1 MIKYVLAALFAAS
14 TATAG
19 DFGASGTPPAE
30 GQSLPLIVASKAETA
45 VAVMCGTSGVEVH
58 VVADPGP
65 LELRVDSGVP
75 LLLDIV
81 SGLVL
86 EGADAERLVG
96 EMVNGAELVL
106 TPGRTFDLQGFGQL
120 RSDVLVEC
128 P

>member
-58 VVADPGP
+58 VVAEDNPKR
-65 LELRVDSGVP
+65 LEKIYFVIRNLC
-75 LLLDIV
+75 
-81 SGLVL
+81 
-86 EGADAERLVG
+86 AT
-96 EMVNGAELVL
+96 MWN
-106 TPGRTFDLQGFGQL
+106 T
-120 RSDVLVEC
+120 
-128 P
+128 